1 MIWKAF
7 ITVCISTVIVSFPQ
21 NIIGCG
27 PDADPYD
34 YYTSFFHQNLPEAN
48 GYRPF
53 YYTGLNFLYD
63 ENEPVEISDL
73 LAREW
78 AGYCGVPVTDADAKN
93 FVTKLERKDLV
104 NLYSNIEK
112 KSSVII
118 PDSVMRNSMANY
130 FSTTKDL
137 EALGYLLYA
146 KQLEPYVSGN
156 SDAWEAP
163 ERDSIKMAKLIK
175 NGQQLYSAAKTP
187 FFKLRYAYQ
196 VIRLAHYSGRYTDA
210 IRFYDDYVSGN
221 TTNSVL
227 QPLSLALKGG
237 ALFRT
242 GKTKEAAYIFSKAF
256 SSSTAKRV
264 SNYLGFKWS
273 INTETDRKE
282 YLAYCKTNDEK
293 AAMLALFAMGGS
305 DNELATM
312 KSIYQLNAGS
322 EELEVLA
329 VREINKLEETYFTPT
344 LKKEKG
350 GSTFYYFWD
359 DDRID
364 SIATAA
370 KKETKELT
378 SFLSE
383 AGNNKLVKNRGLF
396 ETGAAYTAYMMKD
409 YVNAKKH
416 LAAAEKMNLT
426 KKVKDQWTLTNILV
440 TINEKEKIDATFEEQ
455 LFPSLIWLE
464 DRVKN
469 EKPVPA
475 GYYELRQWK
484 KIYRDLM
491 SEILAKRYHQSGEYH
506 KEALCIG
513 AADII
518 ESPDAADRYY
528 NKGVEYMRNNLASK
542 DVENLYALL
551 TTKQRNKFE
560 NYLIKKNSIN
570 AAVVTEFAGTAYL
583 REYDY
588 ANAIEWFKKS
598 PDKKSLLIHKN
609 PFIDLLYDQEEQ
621 LTKELKFSTSKL
633 AFAETML
640 LLVKQAA
647 TDQTNASKY
656 YYKIAN
662 GLYNM
667 TYYGHT
673 WELVQYYR
681 GGTDGYHIPKDATAF
696 KKEYYG
702 CYSAQAY
709 FEKAMNASSDRNFK
723 ARCLFMMAKCSQ
735 KQISKPAYSDFNYN
749 WDQLDAAEKLYWPKF
764 KKNRY
769 FPQLVKEYSTTPFFK
784 EAYNSCSYLRDFVIK
799 KK

>member
-1 MIWKAF
+1 MTWKAF
-7 ITVCISTVIVSFPQ
+7 ITVCISAAIVSFPQ

-34 YYTSFFHQNLPEAN
+34 YYTSFFHQNLSEAS

-63 ENEPVEISDL
+63 ESEPVETSDL
-73 LAREW
+73 LSKEW
-78 AGYCGVPVTDADAKN
+78 AGYCGVPVTDADAKT
-93 FVTKLERKDLV
+93 FVTEFVRKDLA
-104 NLYSNIEK
+104 NLYSNLEK
-112 KSSVII
+112 NSTLIV
-118 PDSVMRNSMANY
+118 PDSILRNSMANY
-130 FSTTKDL
+130 FTKTKDL
-137 EALGYLLYA
+137 EGLGYLLYA
-146 KQLEPYVSGN
+146 KQLEPLVSGN
-156 SDAWEAP
+156 SDAWEPA

-175 NGQQLYSAAKTP
+175 NGQQLYNAAKSP

-196 VIRLAHYSGRYTDA
+196 VIRLAHYSGRYLDA
-210 IRFYDDYVSGN
+210 IKFYDEYVAGN

-242 GKTKEAAYIFSKAF
+242 GKTKEAAYVFSKAF
-256 SSSTAKRV
+256 SASTAKRV

-273 INTETDRKE
+273 TNAETDRKE
-282 YLAYCKTNDEK
+282 YLAYCKSNDEK
-293 AAMLALFAMGGS
+293 AAMLSLFAMGSVG
-305 DNELATM
+305 NELAAM
-312 KSIYQLNAGS
+312 KTIYQLNAGS

-350 GSTFYYFWD
+350 GSTFYYYWAAENL
-359 DDRID
+359 D
-364 SIATAA
+364 STTTAA
-370 KKETKELT
+370 KKEAKELT
-378 SFLSE
+378 TFLLE
-383 AGNNKLVKNRGLF
+383 AGNNKQVKNRGLF

-409 YVNAKKH
+409 YANAKKY
-416 LAAAEKMNLT
+416 LAAADQMNLT

-440 TINEKEKIDATFEEQ
+440 TINEKEKIDASFEEQ
-455 LFPSLIWLE
+455 LLPSLVWLE
-464 DRVKN
+464 QRVKN
-469 EKPVPA
+469 EKPVTT
-475 GYYELRQWK
+475 GYYETSQWK

-491 SEILAKRYHQSGEYH
+491 GEILAKRYHQSGDYH

-513 AADII
+513 AADVI
-518 ESPDAADRYY
+518 EAPEADRYFSR
-528 NKGVEYMRNNLASK
+528 GVDYMRNNLASK

-551 TTKQRNKFE
+551 TANQKNKFE

-570 AAVVTEFAGTAYL
+570 TAVVTEFSGTAYL
-583 REYDY
+583 REYNY
-588 ANAIEWFKKS
+588 ASAIEWYKKS
-598 PDKKSLLIHKN
+598 PDKKSLLIKKN
-609 PFIDLLYDQEEQ
+609 PFADLLYDQEEQ
-621 LTKELKFSTSKL
+621 LAKELKFTTSKL
-633 AFAETML
+633 AFAESML
-640 LLVKQAA
+640 LLTKQAA
-647 TDQTNASKY
+647 TDKMNAAKH
-656 YYKIAN
+656 YYKMAT

-681 GGTDGYHIPKDATAF
+681 GGTDGYNIPADATAF

-702 CYSAQAY
+702 CYSAQTY
-709 FEKAMNASSDRNFK
+709 FEKAMNASSDKNFK

-735 KQISKPAYSDFNYN
+735 KQISKPVYSDFNYN
-749 WDQLDAAEKLYWPKF
+749 WDQLEAAEKLYWPKF

-769 FPQLVKEYSTTPFFK
+769 FPQLVKEYSNTAFYK
-784 EAYNSCSYLRDFVIK
+784 DAYNSCSYLKDFVRK

>member
-7 ITVCISTVIVSFPQ
+7 ITVCISAGIVSFPQ

-63 ENEPVEISDL
+63 ESEPAEVSDL
-73 LAREW
+73 LAHEW
-78 AGYCGVPVTDADAKN
+78 AGYCGVPVTDADAKI
-93 FVTKLERKDLV
+93 FVTKFKRTDLA

-112 KSSVII
+112 SSSII
-118 PDSVMRNSMANY
+118 MPDSILRNSMTNY
-130 FSTTKDL
+130 FTKTKDL

-146 KQLEPYVSGN
+146 KQLEPHVSGN
-156 SDAWEAP
+156 SDAWEPAQ
-163 ERDSIKMAKLIK
+163 RDSLKMAKLIR
-175 NGQQLYSAAKTP
+175 NGLQLYTAAKSP

-196 VIRLAHYSGRYTDA
+196 FVRLAHYSGRYVDA
-210 IRFYDDYVSGN
+210 IKFYDDYISGN
-221 TTNSVL
+221 ITKSLL
-227 QPLSLALKGG
+227 QSLSLALKGG

-242 GKTKEAAYIFSKAF
+242 GKTKEAAYVFSKAF
-256 SSSTAKRV
+256 SASPAKRV

-273 INTETDRKE
+273 TNPETDRKE
-282 YLAYCKTNDEK
+282 YLAHCKTNEEK
-293 AAMLALFAMGGS
+293 ASMLALFAMGSAG
-305 DNELATM
+305 NELSAI
-312 KSIYQLNAGS
+312 KSIYQLNASS

-329 VREINKLEETYFTPT
+329 VREINKLEETYFTPM

-350 GSTFYYFWD
+350 GSTFYYYWGNQQS
-359 DDRID
+359 D
-364 SIATAA
+364 SIATVA
-370 KKETKELT
+370 KKEIKELVA
-378 SFLSE
+378 FLLE
-383 AGNNKLVKNRGLF
+383 AGDNKQVKNRGLF
-396 ETGAAYTAYMMKD
+396 ETGAAYNAYMMKD
-409 YVNAKKH
+409 YTNAKKH

-440 TINEKEKIDATFEEQ
+440 TINEKATIDAAFEVQ
-455 LFPSLIWLE
+455 LLPSLVWLE
-464 DRVKN
+464 ERVKN
-469 EKPVPA
+469 ESPA
-475 GYYELRQWK
+475 ITGYYELSQWK

-506 KEALCIG
+506 KEVLCIG

-518 ESPDAADRYY
+518 ENAETNRYT
-528 NKGVEYMRNNLASK
+528 NRGVDYMRNNLASK

-551 TTKQRNKFE
+551 TAKQRNKFE

-570 AAVVTEFAGTAYL
+570 ATVVTEFAGTAYL

-588 ANAIEWFKKS
+588 AHAIEWFKKS

-633 AFAETML
+633 AFAESML
-640 LLVKQAA
+640 ALMKQAE
-647 TDQTNASKY
+647 TDKINAAKY
-656 YYKIAN
+656 YYKLAN

-667 TYYGHT
+667 TYYGHS

-681 GGTDGYHIPKDATAF
+681 GGTDGYYIPADASAF

-702 CYSAQAY
+702 CYSAEAY
-709 FEKAMNASSDRNFK
+709 FEKAMNASSDKNFK
-723 ARCLFMMAKCSQ
+723 SRCLFMMAKCSQ
-735 KQISKPAYSDFNYN
+735 KQVSKPVYSDYNYN
-749 WDQLDAAEKLYWPKF
+749 WDHLDKAEKVYWPNF
-764 KKNRY
+764 KRNKY
-769 FPQLVKEYSTTPFFK
+769 FPQLVKEYSNTVFFK
-784 EAYNSCSYLRDFVIK
+784 DAYNSCSYLRDFIIRK
-799 KK
+799 K